1 MDTKHHRDI
10 DCIIPARGGSKRF
23 PGKNLAL
30 LDGKPL
36 IAYVI
41 EAALKSGIFEVV
53 VVSTDDAA
61 IGEVARDCGAQVAVR
76 GADLATDTARVKDVV
91 LHELDVLAYTRGK
104 FMGRAQNDYLAVI
117 YPTAALIPTDV
128 IIQMRDM
135 LQFPDPLSDADDGM
149 LTIVRP
155 MEHPL
160 GALRRNV
167 ALITS
172 PHTFGLISPHFY
184 GGGDIPQ
191 SQALPELW
199 MDAGAVYMYKVEA
212 FRKWGFFP
220 PRLRGYVLSRLMA
233 VDVDYPED
241 MELLKAFKHQAEG
254 LSKEE

>member
-1 MDTKHHRDI
+1 MDTKPHRGI

-53 VVSTDDAA
+53 MVSTDDAA
-61 IGEVARDCGAQVAVR
+61 IGEMARDCGAQVAVR
-76 GADLATDTARVKDVV
+76 TADLATDTARVKDVV
-91 LHELDVLAYTRGK
+91 MHELDILAYTRGK

-117 YPTAALIPTDV
+117 YPTAALIPPDV
-128 IIQMRDM
+128 IIAMWNM
-135 LQFPDPLSDADDGM
+135 LQLPYPLSEADDGI

-160 GALRRNV
+160 GALRQ
-167 ALITS
+167 S
-172 PHTFGLISPHFY
+172 TFGLISPHFY

-191 SQALPELW
+191 SQVLPELW
-199 MDAGAVYMYKVEA
+199 MDAGAVYMYRVGA
-212 FRKWGFFP
+212 FRQWGFFP
-220 PRLRGYVLSRLMA
+220 PRLRGYMLPRLMA

-241 MELLKAFKHQAEG
+241 MEVLRAFKHQASTKTVEG
-254 LSKEE
+254 IGRFTI